1 MTHNSPSQR
10 ALWQRRLSAL
20 ALTLVFGV
28 ILAGGV
34 VRTTGSGM
42 GCPDWPKCF
51 GQYIPPTDVSQLP
64 PDYKIIFAVK
74 GKEIADFDAFKTWI
88 EYVNRLLGALLGVGV
103 FAMLLSSVFSFR
115 QDKLLF
121 ALSFILFL
129 TTGFVGW
136 LGSVVVA
143 SDLEPFKITIH
154 LAGAAAITV
163 LAVSVFDRARHSP
176 LNTFSSNNPSQND
189 TQNKQQQNA
198 IERRIFW
205 ILAAAIA
212 LSVAQILTGTQVRE
226 EIDIIAKSL
235 DGRGREL
242 WIESLSSIFPVH
254 RSSSW
259 AVVAVNGFLLWKL
272 LGVVGAENDR
282 FALTLRRLSMALA
295 SLIVAEILLGVTM
308 KYFAIPK
315 FAQPLHLLGAMGI
328 IAVQWR
334 MALVWKK
341 RLKNT

>member
-1 MTHNSPSQR
+1 MTHNSPLQR

-20 ALTLVFGV
+20 ALSLVFGV

-74 GKEIADFDAFKTWI
+74 GKEIADFDAFKTWV

-121 ALSFILFL
+121 ALSFILFV

-154 LAGAAAITV
+154 LAGAAAIAV
-163 LAVSVFDRARHSP
+163 LAVSVFDRARHNP
-176 LNTFSSNNPSQND
+176 PNAFSNAPSKNESES
-189 TQNKQQQNA
+189 KPQQNA

-212 LSVAQILTGTQVRE
+212 LSIAQILTGTQVRE

-242 WIESLSSIFPVH
+242 WIESLSSIFLAH
-254 RSSSW
+254 RSLSW
-259 AVVAVNGFLLWKL
+259 AVVAINGFLLWKL
-272 LGVVGAENDR
+272 LGVVGAESDR

-308 KYFAIPK
+308 NYFAIPK

-328 IAVQWR
+328 ITVQWR